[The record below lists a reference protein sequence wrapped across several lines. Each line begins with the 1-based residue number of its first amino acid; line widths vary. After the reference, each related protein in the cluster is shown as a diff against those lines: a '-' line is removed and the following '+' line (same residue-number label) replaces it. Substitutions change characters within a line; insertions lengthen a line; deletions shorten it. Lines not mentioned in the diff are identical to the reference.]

1 MITFREFIERV
12 ELSESSGGERGRR
25 GVSSRGPS
33 SDRFERNKQRNVSSS
48 NAALKKAGFKRST
61 KYMAGAKG
69 RPTKWTET
77 STSSH
82 HNTETGT
89 HANQSDYASRSV
101 PKKGATSTR
110 VSKLKKIRTQLGG
123 DRTSR
128 PVHDVAVNKKRT
140 YNDTPSSTMT
150 KGRSFKKEVTKG
162 VPDNLKK
169 AGAKTGD
176 IVSSTPTSGSR
187 SRMYGRTHN
196 TRTDSR
202 TGKTINRVREA
213 FDILEVNRHP
223 IPADEYQ
230 KWQQERDAGTG
241 PARKTFGGVEYQMR
255 NKARSGQPKKWAVSP
270 TSARRASSTK
280 RSEKEKE
287 TATTQDE
294 LRDTA
299 KRDVTKSNPGERAAA
314 AYDAEQE
321 RMSRITK
328 RVTKTSKSSGVQQSK
343 DHKQALQRKAKNPKN
358 QERLDRV
365 LPGHN
370 SDNLEIKPLPKNSSK
385 QNTPLKPGESGYT
398 LTKASVKRNQLN
410 RGDKLLDKV
419 GQEIAS
425 TQSGKA
431 SRRARLLSYLRR
443 SKPRDTGAAQRMSAA
458 YDKRVGRSFEN

>member
-1 MITFREFIERV
+1 MITFREFVERV

-25 GVSSRGPS
+25 RVSSRGPS
-33 SDRFERNKQRNVSSS
+33 SDKFERNKQRNVSSS

-61 KYMAGAKG
+61 KYMSGAKG

-82 HNTETGT
+82 HDTETGT
-89 HANQSDYASRSV
+89 YANQSDYASRSV
-101 PKKGATSTR
+101 GKRGATSTR

-128 PVHDVAVNKKRT
+128 PVHDVAVSKKRT

-213 FDILEVNRHP
+213 FDILEVNRP
-223 IPADEYQ
+223 ESGND
-230 KWQQERDAGTG
+230 
-241 PARKTFGGVEYQMR
+241 VE
-255 NKARSGQPKKWAVSP
+255 KARWDRVKASLDARENPGDFVINSTGRDKDGNRTYGTKKKSSRTGQQ
-270 TSARRASSTK
+270 TNRAS
-280 RSEKEKE
+280 RL
-287 TATTQDE
+287 A
-294 LRDTA
+294 
-299 KRDVTKSNPGERAAA
+299 DVDSDLDSN
-314 AYDAEQE
+314 Q
-321 RMSRITK
+321 
-328 RVTKTSKSSGVQQSK
+328 
-343 DHKQALQRKAKNPKN
+343 KQ
-358 QERLDRV
+358 
-365 LPGHN
+365 
-370 SDNLEIKPLPKNSSK
+370 
-385 QNTPLKPGESGYT
+385 
-398 LTKASVKRNQLN
+398 
-410 RGDKLLDKV
+410 RGDK
-419 GQEIAS
+419 
-425 TQSGKA
+425 KA
-431 SRRARLLSYLRR
+431 SLIKGRGKEHHHLTPISQSAKEFKGLTPEQRRAKREKDAKGGKFHGSDPRNLAQTDGPKGGTGVPHRGEGGYHSRQR
-443 SKPRDTGAAQRMSAA
+443 AVGKGGSIQDFGSEAEIVAVKRKAQNQGRTSTSKPKPRDTGAAQRMSAA

>member
-1 MITFREFIERV
+1 MITFREFVERV

-25 GVSSRGPS
+25 RVSSRGPS
-33 SDRFERNKQRNVSSS
+33 SDKFERNKQRNVSSS

-61 KYMAGAKG
+61 KYMSGAKG

-82 HNTETGT
+82 HDTETGT
-89 HANQSDYASRSV
+89 YANQSDYASRSV
-101 PKKGATSTR
+101 GKRGATSTR

-128 PVHDVAVNKKRT
+128 PVHDVAVSKKRT

-213 FDILEVNRHP
+213 FDILEVNRP
-223 IPADEYQ
+223 ESGND
-230 KWQQERDAGTG
+230 
-241 PARKTFGGVEYQMR
+241 VE
-255 NKARSGQPKKWAVSP
+255 KARWDRVKASLDARENPGDFVINSTGRDKDGNRTYGTKKKSSRTGQQ
-270 TSARRASSTK
+270 TNRAS
-280 RSEKEKE
+280 RL
-287 TATTQDE
+287 A
-294 LRDTA
+294 
-299 KRDVTKSNPGERAAA
+299 DVDSDLDSN
-314 AYDAEQE
+314 Q
-321 RMSRITK
+321 
-328 RVTKTSKSSGVQQSK
+328 
-343 DHKQALQRKAKNPKN
+343 KQRGDK
-358 QERLDRV
+358 
-365 LPGHN
+365 
-370 SDNLEIKPLPKNSSK
+370 
-385 QNTPLKPGESGYT
+385 
-398 LTKASVKRNQLN
+398 KASVIKG
-410 RGDKLLDKV
+410 RGKEHHHLTP
-419 GQEIAS
+419 IS
-425 TQSGKA
+425 QSAKEFKGLTPEQ
-431 SRRARLLSYLRR
+431 RRAKREKDAKGGKFHGSDPRNLAQTDGPKGGTGVPHRGEVGYHSRQR
-443 SKPRDTGAAQRMSAA
+443 AVGKGGSIQDFGSEAEIVAVKRKAQNQGRTSTSKPKPRDTGAAQRMSAA

>member
-1 MITFREFIERV
+1 MITFREFVERV

-25 GVSSRGPS
+25 RVSSRGPS
-33 SDRFERNKQRNVSSS
+33 SDKFERNKQRNVSSS

-61 KYMAGAKG
+61 KYMSGAKG

-82 HNTETGT
+82 HDTETGT
-89 HANQSDYASRSV
+89 YANQSDYASRSV
-101 PKKGATSTR
+101 GKRGATSTR

-128 PVHDVAVNKKRT
+128 PVHDVAVSKKRT

-213 FDILEVNRHP
+213 FDILEVNRP
-223 IPADEYQ
+223 ESGND
-230 KWQQERDAGTG
+230 
-241 PARKTFGGVEYQMR
+241 VE
-255 NKARSGQPKKWAVSP
+255 KARWDRVKASLDARENPGDFVINSTGRDKDGNRTYGTKKKSSRTGQQ
-270 TSARRASSTK
+270 TNRAS
-280 RSEKEKE
+280 RL
-287 TATTQDE
+287 A
-294 LRDTA
+294 
-299 KRDVTKSNPGERAAA
+299 DVDSDLDSN
-314 AYDAEQE
+314 Q
-321 RMSRITK
+321 
-328 RVTKTSKSSGVQQSK
+328 
-343 DHKQALQRKAKNPKN
+343 KQRGDK
-358 QERLDRV
+358 
-365 LPGHN
+365 
-370 SDNLEIKPLPKNSSK
+370 
-385 QNTPLKPGESGYT
+385 
-398 LTKASVKRNQLN
+398 KASVIKG
-410 RGDKLLDKV
+410 RGKEHHHLTP
-419 GQEIAS
+419 IS
-425 TQSGKA
+425 QSAKEFKGLTPEQ
-431 SRRARLLSYLRR
+431 RRAKREKDAKGGKFHGSDPRNLAQTDGPKGGTGVPHRGEGGYHSRQR
-443 SKPRDTGAAQRMSAA
+443 AVGKGGSIQDFGSEAEIVAVKRKAQNQGRTSTSKPKPRDTGAAQRMSAA